1 MKPQAENWL
10 EIARYDLKT
19 ANECFKSGLYLKVFE
34 NCHSSLEK
42 LMKGIIAEQSSEP
55 PPKIHDLLKLVSL
68 ALIRNV
74 DEDIKKVLDE
84 LNDVYISTR
93 YPDDIKDLISELTK
107 ERTQKILERVK
118 EIQKWLMKQIK

>member
-1 MKPQAENWL
+1 MKPQTENWL
-10 EIARYDLKT
+10 EIAKYDLKT

-42 LMKGIIAEQSSEP
+42 LMKGVIAEVQTEP

-68 ALIRNV
+68 TLIKNV
-74 DEDIKKVLDE
+74 DEDIKRVLDE

-93 YPDDIKDLISELTK
+93 YPDDIREILSELTK
-107 ERTQKILERVK
+107 ERTEKILRRTED
-118 EIQKWLMKQIK
+118 IQKWLMKQIK

>member
-19 ANECFKSGLYLKVFE
+19 ADECFKSGLYLKVFE

-42 LMKGIIAEQSSEP
+42 LMKGIIAEQSPEA

-68 ALIRNV
+68 TLIKNV
-74 DEDIKKVLDE
+74 DDDIRKVLDE

-93 YPDDIKDLISELTK
+93 YPDNIKEIMSELTK